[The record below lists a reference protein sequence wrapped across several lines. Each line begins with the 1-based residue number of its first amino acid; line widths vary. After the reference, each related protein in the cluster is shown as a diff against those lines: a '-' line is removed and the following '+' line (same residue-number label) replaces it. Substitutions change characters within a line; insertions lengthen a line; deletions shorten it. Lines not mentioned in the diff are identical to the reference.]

1 MITDPENGIKADLVR
16 YGIKQKELA
25 QALRVPASTL
35 ASRLNGFSVLPEAHR
50 ILIGEAIKR
59 KKAQVE
65 WQAPKQKVAIQK

>member
-1 MITDPENGIKADLVR
+1 MITDAENEIKADLVR

-35 ASRLNGFSVLPEAHR
+35 AARLNGFSPLPVAHR
-50 ILIGEAIKR
+50 ILISEAIKR

-65 WQAPKQKVAIQK
+65 WRAGKK